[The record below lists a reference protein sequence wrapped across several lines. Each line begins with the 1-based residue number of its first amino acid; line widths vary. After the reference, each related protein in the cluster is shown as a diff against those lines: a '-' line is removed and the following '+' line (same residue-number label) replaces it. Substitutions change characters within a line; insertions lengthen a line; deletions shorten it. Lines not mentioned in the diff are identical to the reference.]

1 MTDFRQHFK
10 ITPPYGTYRPNKF
23 RRILICITRNLPEN
37 WLGLRLMFLF
47 RRLATFG
54 ASKKVDTEL
63 FGFPMRLRSS
73 GNVSEKRALFA
84 PQFFDSQERQVIAS
98 LASDKAVFIDIGSN
112 MALYSF
118 SAAAAF
124 KNFKNTRILAIEP
137 HPIISRRLAF
147 NLSLNPQLPIEQITV
162 GLAKQDGREKIISPT
177 SNLGE
182 SRLLKKND
190 AVVDEIYEVQVKT
203 LMNLLKEKRINRIDG
218 IKIDIE
224 GHEEIVLAPFLKEA
238 PENLLPRVIIIE
250 NNCLKWEEDL
260 IALAENRGY
269 TDKTNTRNNI
279 ILRKVKN

>member
-1 MTDFRQHFK
+1 
-10 ITPPYGTYRPNKF
+10 
-23 RRILICITRNLPEN
+23 
-37 WLGLRLMFLF
+37 MFLF
-47 RRLATFG
+47 RRFATFG

-63 FGFPMRLRSS
+63 FGFPMRLHSS

-224 GHEEIVLAPFLKEA
+224 GHEEIVLAPFLEES

-250 NNCLKWEEDL
+250 NNYLKWKEDL